1 MHKNIGDFDGQQKI
15 FTFAPNIF
23 SLAFQRTKNK
33 MLDDELN
40 LVCDYFVPKCGAS
53 AAATKPINL

>member
-33 MLDDELN
+33 MLVVELN
-40 LVCDYFVPKCGAS
+40 LKFAYLDPS
-53 AAATKPINL
+53 SL